1 MEAYILA
8 GGKSSRMGEDKGLKL
23 LNGKPMIQ
31 YVIETISPYFSGIK
45 INTGN
50 TKYADLG
57 YELIPD
63 SIPEK
68 GPMGG
73 IYTALKNSS
82 DSEVFIISCDMPFIT
97 PAVVNYLLDQP
108 RNNNAIVASYNHEI
122 QPLFGIYNQKIFPL
136 IEEKINKNQLKM
148 MDFLQEIQA
157 EIVEMN
163 EIEKNL
169 VFLNINTIEEFKN
182 IENK

>member
-31 YVIETISPYFSGIK
+31 YVIEVILPYFSGIK

-50 TKYADLG
+50 VKYADLG

-63 SIPEK
+63 TIPEK

-82 DSEVFIISCDMPFIT
+82 TTEIFIISCDTPFIT
-97 PAVVNYLLDQP
+97 PAVVSHLLNQP
-108 RNNNAIVASYNHEI
+108 RNNHAIVASYNQEI
-122 QPLFGIYNQKIFPL
+122 QPLFGIYNRKILPL
-136 IEEKINKNQLKM
+136 IEEKMNQNQLKM
-148 MDFLQEIQA
+148 KGFLQEIQA

-163 EIEKNL
+163 EIEKNP
-169 VFLNINTIEEFKN
+169 VFLNINTKEEFKN
-182 IENK
+182 IENI